1 MDAINLRK
9 RSLAKVEDIWEEKIK
24 SFFPFFCA
32 GNGLKS
38 QVKKL

>member
-9 RSLAKVEDIWEEKIK
+9 RSLAKVEDIWEEEN
-24 SFFPFFCA
+24 PFSPFCA